1 MVISKKLAFIT
12 IGILIC
18 ILLSSPLIDQQI
30 SNYFMNQDSIFGTL
44 FQNYG
49 LFPPTLILIISTVI
63 LNYYI
68 LTTFQNKLAKTLTLI
83 LSFIF
88 TLIKTNE
95 FVSETAQYML
105 STSENIKNHKP
116 MGMAN
121 NEGNAGN
128 ALSLGMSFFISLII
142 IIIIT
147 IICYQFWLK
156 HTNNQELDHLFKVS
170 LISFMILFIGL
181 ELVDSL
187 KHLWGRFRPYEITDK
202 AGHFTH
208 WLTINGNTGHSSF
221 PSGHTGNGAFLMFIA
236 FYFKKLRTQ
245 KIVFSI
251 GLCYS

>member
-1 MVISKKLAFIT
+1 M
-12 IGILIC
+12 
-18 ILLSSPLIDQQI
+18 
-30 SNYFMNQDSIFGTL
+30 
-44 FQNYG
+44 
-49 LFPPTLILIISTVI
+49 
-63 LNYYI
+63 
-68 LTTFQNKLAKTLTLI
+68 
-83 LSFIF
+83 
-88 TLIKTNE
+88 
-95 FVSETAQYML
+95 
-105 STSENIKNHKP
+105 
-116 MGMAN
+116 
-121 NEGNAGN
+121 
-128 ALSLGMSFFISLII
+128 II

-236 FYFKKLRTQ
+236 FYLKNYALKNS
-245 KIVFSI
+245 V
-251 GLCYS
+251 

>member
-1 MVISKKLAFIT
+1 MVISKKLAFT
-12 IGILIC
+12 TLGILIC

-30 SNYFMNQDSIFGTL
+30 SNHFMNQDSVFGTL

-49 LFPPTLILIISTVI
+49 LFPPTLILIISIVI

-68 LTTFQNKLAKTLTLI
+68 FKTFKNKLAKTLTLI
-83 LSFIF
+83 LSFVF

-105 STSENIKNHKP
+105 STSENIKDHKP

-147 IICYQFWLK
+147 FICYQFWLK

-170 LISFMILFIGL
+170 LISFMILFIGI

-187 KHLWGRFRPYEITDK
+187 KHLWGRFRPYEITGK

-236 FYFKKLRTQ
+236 FYFKITHSKNS
-245 KIVFSI
+245 V
-251 GLCYS
+251 

>member
-1 MVISKKLAFIT
+1 M
-12 IGILIC
+12 
-18 ILLSSPLIDQQI
+18 
-30 SNYFMNQDSIFGTL
+30 
-44 FQNYG
+44 
-49 LFPPTLILIISTVI
+49 
-63 LNYYI
+63 
-68 LTTFQNKLAKTLTLI
+68 
-83 LSFIF
+83 
-88 TLIKTNE
+88 
-95 FVSETAQYML
+95 SETAQYML

-147 IICYQFWLK
+147 FICYQFWLK
-156 HTNNQELDHLFKVS
+156 HTNDQELDHLFKVS

-187 KHLWGRFRPYEITDK
+187 KHLWGRFRPYEITGK
-202 AGHFTH
+202 ARHFTH

-236 FYFKKLRTQ
+236 FYFKNYALKNS
-245 KIVFSI
+245 V
-251 GLCYS
+251 